1 MSPIFDMEKLTPPNT
16 YEEWLKYFEL
26 LKSSSFVDEAVVM
39 TITKGTFVDKGYIAT
54 QFNQQLV
61 ETINQ
66 ALNKRISR
74 FLKDL
79 DLLISLNELSGM
91 VPLFTKFRSEIRKCL
106 FFTKLEFLDSSI
118 NEEIEQSVKNQMEQL
133 WNDTVSFLQKQS
145 LECSNTDLE
154 DSLFL
159 IRRIRLFE

>member
-1 MSPIFDMEKLTPPNT
+1 MEKLTPPNT